1 MLRLRFHASWLPSDH
16 NQFWTLF
23 DCTNNIKT
31 IHDLIEFFNEQQK
44 SLADY
49 YNFDISKRSTKLKYL
64 KAFINDCVLPPNA
77 QANHIL
83 RDNDEIHFRLEID
96 AQNQWLLVK
105 APPSLKRKRSIEPDI
120 TPSSPPSE
128 PAPAPPSTNDLDS
141 ILRTMAKP
149 IETNSPEQSSFT
161 FQFGNKRGRPIP
173 PRPQVISAVKV
184 NSLVPRQ
191 VIKRIDNKT

>member
-1 MLRLRFHASWLPSDH
+1 
-16 NQFWTLF
+16 QFWTLF

-83 RDNDEIHFRLEID
+83 RDNDEI
-96 AQNQWLLVK
+96 Q
-105 APPSLKRKRSIEPDI
+105 
-120 TPSSPPSE
+120 
-128 PAPAPPSTNDLDS
+128 
-141 ILRTMAKP
+141 
-149 IETNSPEQSSFT
+149 
-161 FQFGNKRGRPIP
+161 
-173 PRPQVISAVKV
+173 
-184 NSLVPRQ
+184 
-191 VIKRIDNKT
+191 